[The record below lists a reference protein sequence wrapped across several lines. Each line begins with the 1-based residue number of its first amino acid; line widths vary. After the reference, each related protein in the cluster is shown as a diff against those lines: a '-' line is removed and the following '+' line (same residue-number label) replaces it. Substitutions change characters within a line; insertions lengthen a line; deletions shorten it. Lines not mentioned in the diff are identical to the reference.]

1 MQIEIFDSGCKLACR
16 AADIFEETVRA
27 NPSAVLGLAT
37 GASPVNTYKEL
48 IARYNAGRLS
58 FAGVTTF
65 NLDEYCDLPQNDKN
79 SYYTFM
85 RKNLFDHID
94 IDPANTHIP
103 DGNAADPDAECAR
116 YDALIEKIGGVD
128 VQILGIGTDGHIG
141 FNEPGDSFAPGTF
154 KIKLHESTI
163 ESNSVYFK
171 NGDMPRYALTMGIG
185 TIMRAKK
192 IILIAT
198 GKAKAGAV
206 KAMIEGE
213 VSPACPAS
221 ILQTHPDVTVFLDEA
236 AAELLTGNHAKREV

>member
-1 MQIEIFDSGCKLACR
+1 MEVIIMKTKEQIGE
-16 AADIFEETVRA
+16 AAGKIIAEVVKNDPA
-27 NPSAVLGLAT
+27 AKLGLAT
-37 GASPVNTYKEL
+37 GASPVPTYKYL
-48 IARYNAGRLS
+48 ISKYASGAIS
-58 FAGVTTF
+58 FKDVSAY
-65 NLDEYCDLPQNDKN
+65 NLDEYCNLPRDDEN

-192 IILIAT
+192 IVLIAT

-236 AAELLTGNHAKREV
+236 AAELLTGNHAKRDV